1 MPKAKSFPSLGER
14 VAAAI
19 MSYNLGHSGVD
30 RVLKQTAHVKV
41 SEWWEQKAREL
52 QRESMENL
60 DKKVQPKPGPE
71 RVH

>member
-19 MSYNLGHSGVD
+19 ASYNLGHTGVD
-30 RVLKQTAHVKV
+30 RVLKQYAHVKV
-41 SEWWEQKAREL
+41 SDWWEKKAREL
-52 QRESMENL
+52 QRESMENV
-60 DKKVQPKPGPE
+60 DRKIVPKPGPE